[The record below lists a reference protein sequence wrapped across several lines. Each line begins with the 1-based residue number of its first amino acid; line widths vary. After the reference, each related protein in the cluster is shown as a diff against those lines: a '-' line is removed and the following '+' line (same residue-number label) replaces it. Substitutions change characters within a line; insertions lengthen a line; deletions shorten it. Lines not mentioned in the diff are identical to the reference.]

1 MAQPTAQPTPTW
13 IREHNRKVLRELQL
27 DSTKWLSVPRA
38 IRALVPV
45 VGSALLQAAAEL
57 HKRMRNPS
65 DAMPAA
71 TRSVRLRDGLQISH
85 VITRYPPP
93 AYWDAVPLESLIAVM
108 GFREINEGDGNVLRC
123 WDFVDL
129 QCFNRWL
136 SALAAQAEQAK
147 QEPLI
152 ESAVW
157 FEEALVR
164 YPRRRGEKITDYTKR
179 LSGEMQ
185 GAPVTRV
192 WPPDTM
198 RRRYHEKV
206 AQDAKEKER
215 KIAQQ
220 KRQRNL

>member
-1 MAQPTAQPTPTW
+1 
-13 IREHNRKVLRELQL
+13 VL
-27 DSTKWLSVPRA
+27 
-38 IRALVPV
+38 
-45 VGSALLQAAAEL
+45 GSALLQAAAEL

-136 SALAAQAEQAK
+136 SALAAQAEQAEQAEQAK

-164 YPRRRGEKITDYTKR
+164 YPRRRREKITHYTKR
-179 LSGEMQ
+179 LSEAMQ
-185 GAPVTRV
+185 RAPVTRV

-198 RRRYHEKV
+198 RRRYHERV
-206 AQDAKEKER
+206 AQER
-215 KIAQQ
+215 KTAQEQRIAR
-220 KRQRNL
+220 KRRRNP